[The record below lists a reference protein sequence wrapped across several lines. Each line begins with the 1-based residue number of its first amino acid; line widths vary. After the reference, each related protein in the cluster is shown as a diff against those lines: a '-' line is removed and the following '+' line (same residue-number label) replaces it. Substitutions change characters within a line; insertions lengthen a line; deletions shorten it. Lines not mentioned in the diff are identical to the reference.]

1 MLKYIYKVK
10 HLHKMGRR
18 QYHDCVEADFTSIYA
33 TSAAER
39 ESSIPA
45 RVPGKITDLPQ
56 VTDKL
61 YHVMLYRVPLVRAG
75 FEFTS

>member
-39 ESSIPA
+39 EFDSRPS
-45 RVPGKITDLPQ
+45 RGL
-56 VTDKL
+56 
-61 YHVMLYRVPLVRAG
+61 
-75 FEFTS
+75 